1 MKPYPEY
8 KPTGLAW
15 LPEIP
20 RHWKCAKIREL
31 FTERIQKV
39 SDKEFAPLSV
49 SKGGIVPQIATVA
62 KTDNGDNRKRVK
74 VGDFVINSRS
84 DRKGSSGISA
94 YDGSVSLIN
103 IVLNPRAKENGR
115 FLHYLLK
122 SIPFTEEYYR
132 NGRGIVADLWTTR
145 YSEMKT
151 ISVPVP
157 PADEQ
162 AQIVR
167 YLDAMTAKINKLIR
181 AKKRQI
187 ALLQEQ
193 KQAIINQAVTRG
205 LDPDVE
211 LKDSGIDWLGPIP
224 KHWEMRTV
232 KSISKILPGYAF
244 ASDEFSQ
251 QGKYLLLRGINIG
264 VSGINKETAV
274 YWNKE
279 ITGLAHFLLQENDL
293 VLGMDRPWISGG
305 LRISLV
311 TSTDLPC
318 LLVQRVCRIRANE
331 NCLNKFLLYAL
342 RSDIFLNTLSS
353 ETSGIS
359 VPHISTSQVG
369 SVKIPFPSL
378 AEQNEIVTF
387 IESQL
392 TYIENRIN
400 IIHDG
405 IFLIREYKNSL
416 ISKVVT
422 GKVDV
427 RNIVVEAVSPE
438 DLAPSDDPDESEEQD
453 SPVSEE
459 SEE

>member
-20 RHWKCAKIREL
+20 KHWKSAKLREL
-31 FTERIQKV
+31 FTERIQKA

-162 AQIVR
+162 AQPLGRVLVLQGAGGGKIAFLVGEGRDLAVDPEPAGGVVKVEVFGNAVIRDAQRTGAGEHLRKRRLSVGGEGAVR
-167 YLDAMTAKINKLIR
+167 MDIG
-181 AKKRQI
+181 QH
-187 ALLQEQ
+187 
-193 KQAIINQAVTRG
+193 
-205 LDPDVE
+205 DC
-211 LKDSGIDWLGPIP
+211 
-224 KHWEMRTV
+224 
-232 KSISKILPGYAF
+232 SIS
-244 ASDEFSQ
+244 
-251 QGKYLLLRGINIG
+251 
-264 VSGINKETAV
+264 
-274 YWNKE
+274 
-279 ITGLAHFLLQENDL
+279 
-293 VLGMDRPWISGG
+293 RPPVFVN
-305 LRISLV
+305 L
-311 TSTDLPC
+311 TK
-318 LLVQRVCRIRANE
+318 RA
-331 NCLNKFLLYAL
+331 
-342 RSDIFLNTLSS
+342 
-353 ETSGIS
+353 
-359 VPHISTSQVG
+359 
-369 SVKIPFPSL
+369 
-378 AEQNEIVTF
+378 
-387 IESQL
+387 
-392 TYIENRIN
+392 
-400 IIHDG
+400 
-405 IFLIREYKNSL
+405 
-416 ISKVVT
+416 
-422 GKVDV
+422 
-427 RNIVVEAVSPE
+427 
-438 DLAPSDDPDESEEQD
+438 APSQNSSAA
-453 SPVSEE
+453 SPTSAR
-459 SEE
+459 

>member
-1 MKPYPEY
+1 MKPYPDY

-20 RHWKCAKIREL
+20 KHWKSAKIREL
-31 FTERIQKV
+31 FTERIQKA

-132 NGRGIVADLWTTR
+132 NGRGIVADLWT
-145 YSEMKT
+145 
-151 ISVPVP
+151 P

-181 AKKRQI
+181 AKKTVNELIMEQLIEKANRCVNDKKLKRYRLKNILTLVSDEIDRKDDILYSPVGVLNRGRGVFHKPELLGKELGDSTFFHVYPGDMIFSGQFAWEGAVGILQDSEKRCI
-187 ALLQEQ
+187 ASHRYPL
-193 KQAIINQAVTRG
+193 ARAV
-205 LDPDVE
+205 DPDV
-211 LKDSGIDWLGPIP
+211 LKLEYLW
-224 KHWEMRTV
+224 
-232 KSISKILPGYAF
+232 AF
-244 ASDEFSQ
+244 FQ
-251 QGKYLLLRGINIG
+251 TKYGDMI
-264 VSGINKETAV
+264 
-274 YWNKE
+274 
-279 ITGLAHFLLQENDL
+279 
-293 VLGMDRPWISGG
+293 
-305 LRISLV
+305 
-311 TSTDLPC
+311 
-318 LLVQRVCRIRANE
+318 
-331 NCLNKFLLYAL
+331 
-342 RSDIFLNTLSS
+342 LNTHSYGAAGRNRPLNIQRLLA
-353 ETSGIS
+353 ED
-359 VPHISTSQVG
+359 
-369 SVKIPFPSL
+369 IPLPSI
-378 AEQNEIVTF
+378 AEQNDFVILF
-387 IESQL
+387 RQL
-392 TYIENRIN
+392 QKAKLLATKYTKQLQ
-400 IIHDG
+400 DYKDA
-405 IFLIREYKNSL
+405 LIAA
-416 ISKVVT
+416 VVT

-427 RNIVVEAVSPE
+427 RKIAVEAVSPE
-438 DLAPSDDPDESEEQD
+438 DLAPSDDPDESEELD

>member
-224 KHWEMRTV
+224 KQWEIMTMSRLSQTVRGASPRPAGDFRFFGGNTIPWITVSELTKDESKYIKKTATYLTEEGQKQSRT
-232 KSISKILPGYAF
+232 IN
-244 ASDEFSQ
+244 SDT
-251 QGKYLLLRGINIG
+251 LLLSNSGATLGVPKISHIMGCINDG
-264 VSGINKETAV
+264 VVAFLSPKEDI
-274 YWNKE
+274 E
-279 ITGLAHFLLQENDL
+279 FLY
-293 VLGMDRPWISGG
+293 
-305 LRISLV
+305 
-311 TSTDLPC
+311 
-318 LLVQRVCRIRANE
+318 
-331 NCLNKFLLYAL
+331 YAL
-342 RSDIFLNTLSS
+342 KNQTINLRKIVEGYGQPNLNTTIVKNIIVAIPPLNIQHDIVEYLDKKCSDINFII
-353 ETSGIS
+353 E
-359 VPHISTSQVG
+359 QYQ
-369 SVKIPFPSL
+369 KII
-378 AEQNEIVTF
+378 EQYF
-387 IESQL
+387 
-392 TYIENRIN
+392 
-400 IIHDG
+400 
-405 IFLIREYKNSL
+405 EYKNSL
-416 ISKVVT
+416 IAAVVT
-422 GKVDV
+422 GQVDV
-427 RNIVVEAVSPE
+427 RNIAVEAVSPE

-453 SPVSEE
+453 SLRPEE